1 MSKMS
6 LILSSSIQNRA
17 IVRARGIVAVPQA
30 TATAPRDLGI
40 RPAEVSEADGSDS
53 EPNEDVPLDND
64 SDYMSDR
71 QRD

>member
-17 IVRARGIVAVPQA
+17 IVRARGIVA
-30 TATAPRDLGI
+30 APEGLASAPSTLGI